1 MKMMGFR
8 DMQYRHSFG
17 SYSWLRNDSS
27 WSSVWGFWLSVKRF
41 RLNRDVLSK
50 VQGNVGEV
58 RSDKK
63 LCRLFSVNFPL
74 EQATVSRNRHSFSV
88 GT

>member
-1 MKMMGFR
+1 MTENKGMKMMGFR

-27 WSSVWGFWLSVKRF
+27 LSSVWSFWLSVKGFRF
-41 RLNRDVLSK
+41 NRDVLSK

-58 RSDKK
+58 RSDKTMPT
-63 LCRLFSVNFPL
+63 LFGELSARAGHCV
-74 EQATVSRNRHSFSV
+74 EKSA
-88 GT
+88 